1 MTTLSNM
8 EITIW
13 DKAGGGMH
21 ISALVSQL
29 RASRIRNGVRTGGS
43 SVIDH
48 THLTPLEYRAYQQ
61 RFSKE
66 IPI

>member
-1 MTTLSNM
+1 
-8 EITIW
+8 
-13 DKAGGGMH
+13 MH